1 MLAARYP
8 KKVTGVEPK
17 SPPGG
22 QLEEIL
28 CAAIRLL
35 RALVSDE
42 CLWEKKTNRY
52 SEYCKNMN
60 EDETIY
66 MYICKYDNLNY
77 IYVTC
82 I

>member
-1 MLAARYP
+1 MDALETRYP

-42 CLWEKKTNRY
+42 CLSEKKQIDT
-52 SEYCKNMN
+52 
-60 EDETIY
+60 
-66 MYICKYDNLNY
+66 LN
-77 IYVTC
+77 ILK